1 MAKEKSGGN
10 FRKLAAK
17 TTVFVDIAIIVAI
30 LVFMH
35 LRGVDSLEPLRAM
48 NVGID
53 FVGMITGFVVLLSC
67 YVDMQR
73 VGLDYKYFRYLVE
86 STFFGLFMDIG
97 AWLMKNKPEFWLL
110 NRLDNS
116 IFFLTMPATVFFFW
130 RYVTQIIGRDD
141 PFVDKAEFWIK
152 LGFAVEIILCVANFF
167 LGFFFT
173 VDKSGSYNRGP
184 YFPLFMLYIVFV
196 GLIGVIL
203 IIMRRD
209 RLTRNQIAAIVVY
222 LATPLPVIL
231 ISIFIYGLSLNYV
244 MCMLDTL
251 VMYCILNIEQGREKF
266 AVQQELATAA
276 SIQEGVLP
284 HKFPLFPDRN
294 EFELHAAMD
303 PAKDVGGDF
312 YDAFFIDDDHLALVI
327 ADVSGKGIP
336 AALFMLI
343 SKTLIKNRA
352 LMGGT
357 PAEILTD
364 VNPRLIESNKE
375 KLFVTVWFG
384 ILTLSTGKVIETNAG
399 HENPAIRRA
408 DGKYELL
415 KSKHG
420 MVLGGLK
427 KSKYTDDEFELKPGD
442 SIFVYTDGVPEATD
456 ARKERFGKERMLK
469 ALNLRADENPTEL
482 LTTVRTEIDKFV
494 GSAPQFD
501 DLTMLAVKYNGPA
514 STGIGGDKE

>member
-1 MAKEKSGGN
+1 MAKDKNSGN
-10 FRKLAAK
+10 MRKLAAK
-17 TTVFVDIAIIVAI
+17 VTILFDFGMIIASLIC
-30 LVFMH
+30 MH
-35 LRGVDSLEPLRAM
+35 MRGVDNLEPLRAM

-53 FVGMITGFVVLLSC
+53 LVGMIIGFVILLSC

-73 VGLDYKYFRYLVE
+73 VGIDYKYFRYLVE
-86 STFFGLFMDIG
+86 STFIGLFMDIG
-97 AWLMKNKPEFWLL
+97 AWLMKNRPDFWFL

-116 IFFLTMPATVFFFW
+116 LFFLTMPATVFFFW
-130 RYVTQIIGRDD
+130 RYVTQIIGRKD
-141 PFVDKAEFWIK
+141 PFIDKAEFWIK
-152 LGFAVEIILCVANFF
+152 LGFAVEIILCVANFP

-173 VDKSGSYNRGP
+173 VDHTGSYSRGAF
-184 YFPLFMLYIVFV
+184 FPVFMLYIVFV

-203 IIMRRD
+203 IIMRRE
-209 RLTRNQIAAIVVY
+209 RLTRHQIAALAVY

-266 AVQQELATAA
+266 VVQQELATAS

-284 HKFPLFPDRN
+284 HVFPLFPDRN
-294 EFELHAAMD
+294 EFELHASMD

-312 YDAFFIDDDHLALVI
+312 YDAFLIDDDHLALVI

-364 VNPRLIESNKE
+364 VNPRLFEGNKE
-375 KLFVTVWFG
+375 RLFVTVWLG
-384 ILTLSTGKVIETNAG
+384 ILTISTGQVIETNAG
-399 HENPAIRRA
+399 HESPAIRRA
-408 DGKYELL
+408 NGEFELL
-415 KSKHG
+415 KRKHG
-420 MVLGGLK
+420 VVLGGFK
-427 KSKYTDDEFELKPGD
+427 KAKYTDDEFELQPGD

-456 ARKERFGKERMLK
+456 EKKERFGKERMLT
-469 ALNLRADENPTEL
+469 ALNLRPDEKPVDL
-482 LTTVRTEIDKFV
+482 LTTVRVEVDKFV
-494 GSAPQFD
+494 GTAPQFD
-501 DLTMLAVKYNGPA
+501 DLTMLAVKYE
-514 STGIGGDKE
+514 GGAKE